1 MLQTIISLPLRQALL
16 LDAVA
21 TGATA
26 LLLAGGARLLAEPL
40 GLPEPLLRGAGLI
53 LVPFVA
59 LVSWVAYREPLPAGA
74 VRTVIACNVLWVAA
88 SVLLLLSGHVAPTLG
103 GYLLVGAQAVV
114 VGLFAELQ
122 IIALRRIQAIEA

>member
-1 MLQTIISLPLRQALL
+1 MLQPLRLSLRQVLL

-26 LLLAGGARLLAEPL
+26 LLLALGARLLAGPL
-40 GLPEPLLRGAGLI
+40 GLPEVLLRENGFI

-59 LVSWVAYREPLPAGA
+59 LVSIAAYREPPAAGA
-74 VRTVIACNVLWVAA
+74 VRAIIACNVLWVAA
-88 SVLLLLSGHVAPTLG
+88 SVLLLVSSYVAPTLAE
-103 GYLLVGAQAVV
+103 YVLVAAQAQV

-122 IIALRRIQAIEA
+122 GIALRRMLSTAV

>member
-1 MLQTIISLPLRQALL
+1 MLQAITSLSIRQVLL

-26 LLLAGGARLLAEPL
+26 LLLALGAGLLAGPL
-40 GLPEPLLRGAGLI
+40 GLPEVLLREAGFI

-59 LVSWVAYREPLPAGA
+59 LVCFAAYRAPPAAGA
-74 VRTVIACNVLWVAA
+74 VRAIIACNVIWVAA
-88 SVLLLLSGHVAPTLG
+88 SVLLLLSGYVAPTLAG
-103 GYLLVGAQAVV
+103 FVLVAAQAVV

-122 IIALRRIQAIEA
+122 LIALRRTRAIEA